1 MKRMKMSDVGFKG
14 QVFGFI
20 KFTPFVESFLSG
32 DLYMNNFKK
41 YIDIESASGEKGVG
55 DKFEAA
61 HVFTELTMNF
71 FTQDTNELIMSGR
84 TKKLNFRKNINEKR
98 PLYCMFA
105 IIGDMLKVVN
115 EDEKYYYTK
124 FDLPNEQ
131 IDKMI
136 REFGDSLIFVTPS
149 QFIDRITRTLNE
161 KGYAYRGGLVKYD
174 DYNINS
180 SARMSSYKNQGTD
193 IYFWKDRYF
202 ENQYEYRIVLT
213 DQEVDEAIIVNI
225 GDISDI
231 STIFNANEFFSDK
244 FEIRLRKKGN
254 LSIH

>member
-1 MKRMKMSDVGFKG
+1 
-14 QVFGFI
+14 
-20 KFTPFVESFLSG
+20 
-32 DLYMNNFKK
+32 
-41 YIDIESASGEKGVG
+41 
-55 DKFEAA
+55 
-61 HVFTELTMNF
+61 
-71 FTQDTNELIMSGR
+71 
-84 TKKLNFRKNINEKR
+84 
-98 PLYCMFA
+98 MFA
-105 IIGDMLKVVN
+105 IVGDMLKVVK
-115 EDEKYYYTK
+115 EDDKYYYTK

-149 QFIDRITRTLNE
+149 QFIDRITKTLNE

-193 IYFWKDRYF
+193 IYFWKDKYF

-213 DQEVDEAIIVNI
+213 DQEVDEALIVNV

>member
-1 MKRMKMSDVGFKG
+1 MKLSDVGFKG

-20 KFTPFVESFLSG
+20 KFTSYVESFLSG

-41 YIDIESASGEKGVG
+41 YIDMESVLGEKGVG

-61 HVFTELTMNF
+61 HVFTELTLNF
-71 FTQDTNELIMSGR
+71 FTQDTYELVMSGR
-84 TKKLNFRKNINEKR
+84 TKKMNFRKNINEKR

-105 IIGDMLKVVN
+105 IVGDMLKVVK

-124 FDLPNEQ
+124 FDLPKEQ

-136 REFGDSLIFVTPS
+136 REFGDRLIFVNPS
-149 QFIDRITRTLNE
+149 QFIDRITKTFNE
-161 KGYAYRGGLVKYD
+161 KGYAYRGGVVKYD

-193 IYFWKDRYF
+193 IYFWKDKYF

-213 DQEVDEAIIVNI
+213 NQEVDEALIVNV

-244 FEIRLRKKGN
+244 FEIRLRKKLN